1 MKTRGCALVV
11 LVALFGGLLVPSA
24 TAASHSAGMA
34 VSLKGSI
41 NGAGSR
47 QMSLPDTGAAYL
59 WTGTGSVAPLGAVAG
74 KGTNRGVGFIRAGNP
89 TGTATLTGAHG
100 SINLKITFGQ
110 TAGFA
115 PLPVHGIY
123 TITGGSGRYAG
134 AHGSGS
140 ITRHQGTCAGQC
152 PTGTTYTETYRFGPT
167 TPSRSRK

>member
-41 NGAGSR
+41 N
-47 QMSLPDTGAAYL
+47 GAAYL